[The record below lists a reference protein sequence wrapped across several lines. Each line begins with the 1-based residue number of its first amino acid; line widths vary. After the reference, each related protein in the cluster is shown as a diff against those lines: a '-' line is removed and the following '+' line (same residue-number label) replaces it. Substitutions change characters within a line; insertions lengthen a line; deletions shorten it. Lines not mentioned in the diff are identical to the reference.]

1 MGGFR
6 SQSAFS
12 STGWTGGTYVST
24 GEQLGA
30 WTDIKATHAWGN
42 LFYNSS
48 RKAAYASLRCSSL
61 GAIGELKQH
70 CALEMLINMNLCPDG
85 FYLVYGHA
93 EPPCSLP
100 LPRGWDMNLG
110 AAVAMISVQK
120 VVCEEA
126 GILSCSQSSWCGCGC
141 VAAAGVLPHSCS
153 SGDVVSW
160 GWGCPSGNGKEGER
174 KHSEKWGK
182 GRIKPGQ
189 RLWISNTWL
198 FHLNSGFSTL
208 LVCGYVCLCP
218 LQAGFRFLCEVWLWE
233 RPQDQAL
240 ALWYAALLDQL
251 SVPVYEK
258 KLSFHSE

>member
-1 MGGFR
+1 MGGFG

-61 GAIGELKQH
+61 GAIRELS
-70 CALEMLINMNLCPDG
+70 ALEMLINMNLCPDG

-93 EPPCSLP
+93 EPPCFLP
-100 LPRGWDMNLG
+100 LPWGWDMNLG
-110 AAVAMISVQK
+110 AAVARISVQK

-126 GILSCSQSSWCGCGC
+126 GILSCGQSSWCGRGC

-153 SGDVVSW
+153 SGDVMVCAVLRLRMPFREW
-160 GWGCPSGNGKEGER
+160 QRGREETQWETR
-174 KHSEKWGK
+174 KRK
-182 GRIKPGQ
+182 
-189 RLWISNTWL
+189 
-198 FHLNSGFSTL
+198 
-208 LVCGYVCLCP
+208 
-218 LQAGFRFLCEVWLWE
+218 
-233 RPQDQAL
+233 DQAWAVFVNKQNL
-240 ALWYAALLDQL
+240 TL
-251 SVPVYEK
+251 S
-258 KLSFHSE
+258 SEFWF